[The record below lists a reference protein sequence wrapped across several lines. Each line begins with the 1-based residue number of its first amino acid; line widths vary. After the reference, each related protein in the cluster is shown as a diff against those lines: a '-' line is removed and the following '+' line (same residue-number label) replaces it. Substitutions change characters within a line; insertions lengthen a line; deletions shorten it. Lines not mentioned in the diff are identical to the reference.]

1 MYSPSVFLEK
11 QNTYKTFG
19 NRKTLRL
26 CKISS
31 LYERSYCGS
40 YQGPV
45 HMVHGAWRVQFLH
58 MEFIRGHKIIWRDK
72 SPSSVA
78 SPTCLLSAFDHPWSN
93 CPFPCS
99 LSLSLRLALCLSL
112 FLPGRLPIW
121 KDGKQ
126 RPDLHPPICPSG
138 QSLFGKLSTDHVN
151 RGQHVRWWTAV
162 QMSPVETAVVCLLLR
177 VFPCT
182 AGSFVSKCSPSTQG
196 RAAQSY
202 RPWCMHREFFSAF
215 LRILFVLLVYTFV
228 FNAHSSGSIVRKPR
242 AERF

>member
-1 MYSPSVFLEK
+1 
-11 QNTYKTFG
+11 
-19 NRKTLRL
+19 
-26 CKISS
+26 
-31 LYERSYCGS
+31 
-40 YQGPV
+40 
-45 HMVHGAWRVQFLH
+45 MVHGAWRVQFLH

-72 SPSSVA
+72 SPSSAA

-99 LSLSLRLALCLSL
+99 LSLLDLFFVSLSL
-112 FLPGRLPIW
+112 SPGSSPHLEGWQTTAEP
-121 KDGKQ
+121 
-126 RPDLHPPICPSG
+126 PPPICPSG

-182 AGSFVSKCSPSTQG
+182 AGAFVSKGSPSTQG

-228 FNAHSSGSIVRKPR
+228 FDAHSSGSIVRKPR
-242 AERF
+242 AECF